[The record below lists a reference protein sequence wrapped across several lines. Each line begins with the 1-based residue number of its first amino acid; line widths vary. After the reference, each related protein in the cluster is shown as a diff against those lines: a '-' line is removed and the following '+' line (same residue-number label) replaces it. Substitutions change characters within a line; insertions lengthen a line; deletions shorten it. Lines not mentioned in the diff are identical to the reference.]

1 MKKAL
6 QFLIALLLCLSILG
20 VGMTVYAAD
29 KAEATDAATTEETG
43 ATDIE
48 IPTDEEPSVW
58 EKFWEAVIGA
68 INGQNAREAVQI
80 ACSVLAAVIAVLLRS
95 MVNRTLSKIGNLVN
109 KNGEKTNELIAATNE
124 NGAGIEKMPAVF
136 GEFAACLGE
145 QFGAVEKAVY
155 DTAATEKDKNAK
167 IELTCD
173 TVIALADMIMTIYQS
188 STTIPDAAK
197 DIMREKYARVLHSVN
212 EAQFGDDDEAGEA
225 GAVPVSTEAT
235 EE

>member
-1 MKKAL
+1 MKKAIH
-6 QFLIALLLCLSILG
+6 FLIALLLCLAILG

-29 KAEATDAATTEETG
+29 EYEEETDAATTEETG

-80 ACSVLAAVIAVLLRS
+80 VCSVLAAVIAVLLRS
-95 MVNRTLSKIGNLVN
+95 MVNKTLSRIGTLVN

-124 NGAGIEKMPAVF
+124 NGAGIEKLPDVF
-136 GEFAACLGE
+136 KEFAVSLGG

-155 DTAATEKDKNAK
+155 DTAATEKDKNTK
-167 IELTCD
+167 IDLTCE
-173 TVIALADMIMTIYQS
+173 TVIALADMMMTIYQS
-188 STTIPDAAK
+188 SSTIPDAAK

-212 EAQFGDDDEAGEA
+212 AAEFGDGIGPADE
-225 GAVPVSTEAT
+225 TEAENGDQT
-235 EE
+235 

>member
-29 KAEATDAATTEETG
+29 EAEATYAATTEETG

-48 IPTDEEPSVW
+48 PTDEEPSVW

-136 GEFAACLGE
+136 GEFAASLGE

-212 EAQFGDDDEAGEA
+212 AAQFGDDAEAD
-225 GAVPVSTEAT
+225 AVPVSTEAT